1 VEDDMTALRL
11 RSVLVVGGGIAG
23 LTAATALARQDVGVD
38 VVELHDRP
46 AGAAITIQNR
56 AVDGL
61 AEIGVLNRLL
71 VEGVPRT
78 AQDFFAYFDAG
89 GNPVPTPPLPSRP
102 ETDLPQAIVIHRERL
117 ARILREAAHE
127 AGANVQVGLT
137 VDALAHNGDS
147 VTATLTDGSTRSYDL
162 IVGADGVRSRI
173 RSLVFGDEVAP
184 RYSGTTMFRWV
195 VAGVPDVGPAG
206 FYQSETGLNV
216 VVRLHDGSLYLATGR
231 PYPEK
236 PGRIPPDDARRIVRE
251 SLSGFTA
258 PLIVEMRKHLTDDA
272 EIMVNDYDWLLTPN
286 PWHRGRVLLIG
297 DAAHATTATLASG
310 GGMAI
315 EDAAVLGQEV
325 AVGGTADEVLERF
338 MKRRFERVRLV
349 VETSVELDRMLRRDD
364 PIAPQNALRAK
375 AMTVLTSPY

>member
-1 VEDDMTALRL
+1 MTGIRT
-11 RSVLVVGGGIAG
+11 VLVVGGGIAG
-23 LTAATALARQDVGVD
+23 LTAATGLARQGVGVD

-61 AEIGVLNRLL
+61 AEIGVLDRLL
-71 VEGVPRT
+71 AEGVPRT
-78 AQDFFAYFDAG
+78 SRDFFSYFDAA
-89 GNPVPTPPLPSRP
+89 GNPVPTPPLPRRP
-102 ETDLPQAIVIHRERL
+102 DADLPQAVVIHRERL
-117 ARILREAAHE
+117 ARILRDAADE
-127 AGANVQVGLT
+127 AGADVRVGLT
-137 VDALAHNGDS
+137 VDALVQNGDT
-147 VTATLTDGSTRSYDL
+147 VTATLSDGTTGSYDL
-162 IVGADGVRSRI
+162 VVGADGVRSRT
-173 RSLVFGDEVAP
+173 RSLLLGDEVAP

-206 FYQSETGLNV
+206 FYQSESGLNV
-216 VVRLHDGSLYLATGR
+216 VARLRDGSLYLATGR

-236 PGRIPPDDARRIVRE
+236 PGRIPPQDARRIVRE
-251 SLSGFTA
+251 NLSGFTA
-258 PLIVEMRKHLTDDA
+258 PLIVEMRGRLTDDA

-315 EDAAVLGQEV
+315 EDAVVLGDEV
-325 AVGGTADEVLERF
+325 AAGGVPDEVLERF

-349 VETSVELDRMLRRDD
+349 VETSVELDRMLRRGD
-364 PIAPQNALRAK
+364 PIPQQNALRAR
-375 AMTVLTSPY
+375 AMDVLTSPY